1 MNITVKPKPHGVNN
15 MKRVLRFTA
24 EWCAPCKTMATM
36 LDEINC
42 GIPIEVIDIDK
53 SIETSMEFGIRSVP
67 TLVMMDGNIQ
77 MKRMTGMKKKSDL
90 ETWLKT

>member
-1 MNITVKPKPHGVNN
+1 
-15 MKRVLRFTA
+15 
-24 EWCAPCKTMATM
+24 
-36 LDEINC
+36 
-42 GIPIEVIDIDK
+42 
-53 SIETSMEFGIRSVP
+53 MEFGIRSVP